1 MAVAFGVKQEIQMRR
16 TTFLLAVV
24 MGWNSVACAQTP
36 QTQEASQSAK
46 VKAEVQKRGIG
57 EKSRVKVK
65 LRNKAE
71 VKGYISKIEDTS
83 FEVTDKNTRLAT
95 MIPYADVEKVHGPGL
110 SKGAKIGII
119 VGAAVV
125 VVAVVIAVGV
135 CQAGYC

>member
-1 MAVAFGVKQEIQMRR
+1 MRH

-24 MGWNSVACAQTP
+24 LGWNSAACTQTLP
-36 QTQEASQSAK
+36 PKEVSQSSK

-65 LRNKAE
+65 LRTKAE
-71 VKGYISKIEDTS
+71 VKGYISKIEDAS

-95 MIPYADVEKVHGPGL
+95 VIPYADVEKVHGAGL

-119 VGAAVV
+119 AGAAVG
-125 VVAVVIAVGV
+125 VVAAVIAIGV
-135 CQAGYC
+135 CGAGYC